1 MKEATRLYI
10 GTHNGVRV
18 LDVTSNGGEVNR
30 VGALTLDHAA
40 ARVSVSGSSAGRVY
54 LAAYESGL
62 WRSDDGG
69 ATWHELKSYPEAYAH
84 SVVVDPEDG
93 DLIYA
98 GAEPAAPLPLH
109 RRRRVLGGV
118 PWLCR
123 YARSRTV
130 GVPRVSEVPRAGTEN
145 PARRQ

>member
-18 LDVTSNGGEVNR
+18 LDVNGNGGEVKG

-40 ARVSVSGSSAGRVY
+40 ARVSASGSSAGRVY

-69 ATWHELKSYPEAYAH
+69 ATWHELKSYP
-84 SVVVDPEDG
+84 DP
-93 DLIYA
+93 Y
-98 GAEPAAPLPLH
+98 
-109 RRRRVLGGV
+109 
-118 PWLCR
+118 
-123 YARSRTV
+123 RSQR
-130 GVPRVSEVPRAGTEN
+130 GR
-145 PARRQ
+145 

>member
-1 MKEATRLYI
+1 MKKTTRLYV

-18 LDVTSNGGEVNR
+18 LDVSRNGGEVET
-30 VGALTLDHAA
+30 VGVLTVDHAA
-40 ARVSVSGSSAGRVY
+40 ARIAASGSIEGRVY

-84 SVVVDPEDG
+84 SVVVDPEDR

-98 GAEPAAPLPLH
+98 GAEPAALY
-109 RRRRVLGGV
+109 RSTDGGES
-118 PWLCR
+118 WEECR
-123 YARSRTV
+123 GFAGMTGSGAV
-130 GVPRVSEVPRAGTEN
+130 GVSRVSGSPTCGN
-145 PARRQ
+145 